1 MLKRSLAA
9 LVAFTCAAVLTVYVR
24 PAAAS
29 PLWHVVRPG
38 DTLASIARMYGH
50 SKATLARWNQLPPD
64 TTVQVDGVMRLNP
77 PKVLLPPWRSHIEP
91 VSPGMVNWNPL
102 RRCPV
107 LPTSLRKVWVSYI
120 DFAGVHHDG
129 SIVVRVDAARRVQN
143 IFHTLYNWRFRIT
156 GMAPMRVNNPT
167 QKNMATVTAAYSCRN
182 VGGTRV
188 LSEHASGVAIDINP
202 YQNPMIRGTSVSPA
216 NSAFYLNR
224 DQYQVGMLH
233 PEGAARAF
241 LWNGYH
247 WGGYWRSL
255 KDYMHFSL
263 TNR

>member
-9 LVAFTCAAVLTVYVR
+9 LVALLVALICAVVAR
-24 PAAAS
+24 PAAAA
-29 PLWHVVRPG
+29 PAWHVVRPG
-38 DTLASIARMYGH
+38 DTLAGIAHMYGYT
-50 SKATLARWNQLPPD
+50 KATLARWNQLPID
-64 TTVQVDGVMRLNP
+64 TTVQVDGVMRLSP
-77 PKVLLPPWRSHIEP
+77 PPVLLPPFRTHIET
-91 VSPGMVNWNPL
+91 VTPGMVNWNPL

-120 DFAGVHHDG
+120 DFTGAHHDG
-129 SIVVRVDAARRVQN
+129 SIVVRADAAPRVQQ
-143 IFHTLYNWRFRIT
+143 IFHTLYNWRFRIH

-167 QKNMATVTAAYSCRN
+167 QTNMATVTAAYSCRN
-182 VGGTRV
+182 VGGTKV
-188 LSEHASGVAIDINP
+188 FSEHASGVAIDINP
-202 YQNPMIRGTSVSPA
+202 FQNPMIRGTSISPA
-216 NSAFYLNR
+216 NSAYYLNR
-224 DQYQVGMLH
+224 NRYLIGMLH

-241 LWNGYH
+241 LGNGYH

>member
-9 LVAFTCAAVLTVYVR
+9 LLAVCCLAIFAEPAT
-24 PAAAS
+24 AAA
-29 PLWHVVRPG
+29 PAWHVVRPG

-50 SKATLARWNQLPPD
+50 SKATLARWNQLPLN
-64 TTVQVDGVMRLNP
+64 TTVQVDGVMRLSRP
-77 PKVLLPPWRSHIEP
+77 TVLLPPWRTHIET
-91 VSPGMVNWNPL
+91 VTPGMVNWNPL

-107 LPTSLRKVWVSYI
+107 LPTGLRKVWVSYI
-120 DFAGVHHDG
+120 DFTGAHHDG
-129 SIVVRVDAARRVQN
+129 SIVVRTEAARRVQN
-143 IFHTLYNWRFRIT
+143 IFHTLYNWRFRIM
-156 GMAPMRVNNPT
+156 GMAPMRINAPT
-167 QKNMATVTAAYSCRN
+167 QRNMATVTAGYSCRN
-182 VGGTRV
+182 VGGTKV
-188 LSEHASGVAIDINP
+188 FSEHASGVAIDINP
-202 YQNPMIRGTSVSPA
+202 FQNPMIRGTSVSPA

-224 DQYQVGMLH
+224 SRYLIGMLH

-241 LWNGYH
+241 LWNGYQ